1 MCQTKAENAMIVI
14 RFFLFLFTT
23 LCLLF
28 PFFPSSFYLSDY
40 ELLTESDMLP
50 NMRIGALGF
59 SGAFEDRDPTQ
70 FEERHLKFLQQLG
83 KVKCFKILNRK

>member
-1 MCQTKAENAMIVI
+1 
-14 RFFLFLFTT
+14 
-23 LCLLF
+23 
-28 PFFPSSFYLSDY
+28 
-40 ELLTESDMLP
+40 MLP

-83 KVKCFKILNRK
+83 KVNCHIRFQIEFNHASFYLGIRRLWTRADQSTFHRNSKGYL

>member
-1 MCQTKAENAMIVI
+1 
-14 RFFLFLFTT
+14 
-23 LCLLF
+23 
-28 PFFPSSFYLSDY
+28 
-40 ELLTESDMLP
+40 MLP

-83 KVKCFKILNRK
+83 KVGYFEIL

>member
-1 MCQTKAENAMIVI
+1 MYCSTEGSAG
-14 RFFLFLFTT
+14 FFL
-23 LCLLF
+23 
-28 PFFPSSFYLSDY
+28 DY
-40 ELLTESDMLP
+40 ELLTENDMLP

-83 KVKCFKILNRK
+83 KVNCHKFFKCNMVICFI

>member
-1 MCQTKAENAMIVI
+1 
-14 RFFLFLFTT
+14 
-23 LCLLF
+23 
-28 PFFPSSFYLSDY
+28 
-40 ELLTESDMLP
+40 MLP

-83 KVKCFKILNRK
+83 KVNGQYIFKYNIMIYHFIWEQKDFGLELLNPLST

>member
-1 MCQTKAENAMIVI
+1 MVVI
-14 RFFLFLFTT
+14 F
-23 LCLLF
+23 CV
-28 PFFPSSFYLSDY
+28 SADY
-40 ELLTESDMLP
+40 ELLTENDMLP

-83 KVKCFKILNRK
+83 KVRCQKFLNS

>member
-1 MCQTKAENAMIVI
+1 MVEM
-14 RFFLFLFTT
+14 LFIS
-23 LCLLF
+23 
-28 PFFPSSFYLSDY
+28 PDY
-40 ELLTESDMLP
+40 ELLTENDMLP

-83 KVKCFKILNRK
+83 KVRCQKIFK